1 MRRDGLKGHGLP
13 APHVLI
19 HRYILITVWDTLCL
33 NQHWPPQNQSCLAW
47 YLSTVAPTSDP
58 QMPTRPQVTWENGLC
73 LPTEGWDPS
82 NQPHCGASWVPTSGR
97 PRAPFPRPSA
107 GTFTGRG
114 WGARA
119 GETMRQAWPPTG
131 QYLHVSATARGAVRM
146 GDTSEQ
152 TGRRDRAA
160 SRMEQQPPAAAARAG
175 LRWAPRRA
183 ASPVTRPSEHEAG
196 LHGTTPGVSVRTH
209 LHRQKPDQMA
219 PGSPQPPA
227 ASSPPR
233 GHPAP
238 SLWALPF
245 LLPLVRDR
253 GWPGGAARGSP
264 APSEVTGKGAPLTS
278 RFSHGASNIGRRHPP
293 SVECPCIRPCSRRP
307 APDDSTVRDDDVAPQ
322 VLGMEKV
329 GPCPGPQGTGSSLNS
344 KANLK
349 RHNAVALKFPKPQ
362 NRKHVTYKINCLS
375 IRK

>member
-1 MRRDGLKGHGLP
+1 MASHGAVFTRLGDSSRSR
-13 APHVLI
+13 AHG
-19 HRYILITVWDTLCL
+19 RYI
-33 NQHWPPQNQSCLAW
+33 
-47 YLSTVAPTSDP
+47 
-58 QMPTRPQVTWENGLC
+58 
-73 LPTEGWDPS
+73 
-82 NQPHCGASWVPTSGR
+82 
-97 PRAPFPRPSA
+97 
-107 GTFTGRG
+107 
-114 WGARA
+114 
-119 GETMRQAWPPTG
+119 
-131 QYLHVSATARGAVRM
+131 
-146 GDTSEQ
+146 EQ

-160 SRMEQQPPAAAARAG
+160 SGMEQQPPAAAARAG

-209 LHRQKPDQMA
+209 LHRQKPDQMPRAA
-219 PGSPQPPA
+219 PSPQPPA

-264 APSEVTGKGAPLTS
+264 DPSEVTGKGAPLTS

-349 RHNAVALKFPKPQ
+349 RHNAVTLKFPKPQ

>member
-1 MRRDGLKGHGLP
+1 MRRDGLKGHGPP

-19 HRYILITVWDTLCL
+19 HRYILITLWDTLCL

-160 SRMEQQPPAAAARAG
+160 SRMERQPPAAAARAG

-227 ASSPPR
+227 PSGLVASQGASCPV
-233 GHPAP
+233 A
-238 SLWALPF
+238 
-245 LLPLVRDR
+245 V
-253 GWPGGAARGSP
+253 GAAIPPTTGQRPRLARRG
-264 APSEVTGKGAPLTS
+264 
-278 RFSHGASNIGRRHPP
+278 
-293 SVECPCIRPCSRRP
+293 
-307 APDDSTVRDDDVAPQ
+307 
-322 VLGMEKV
+322 
-329 GPCPGPQGTGSSLNS
+329 GPRQS
-344 KANLK
+344 
-349 RHNAVALKFPKPQ
+349 
-362 NRKHVTYKINCLS
+362 
-375 IRK
+375 